1 MSSNAPKQKPEN
13 LLELIGEED
22 EQEELRGTPRRH
34 LVRTGELEVGGDR
47 FACFIIDLSKKGT
60 KIRTLEP
67 LELQQSSVRLHM
79 PEIGTFDAEVRWIRN
94 TEIGLQLQEEIEA
107 PEEHESVTIEDV
119 LRLQGEE

>member
-1 MSSNAPKQKPEN
+1 MSSNAPKQRPEN
-13 LLELIGEED
+13 LLELVGEED
-22 EQEELRGTPRRH
+22 EQEEFRGSPRRH

-47 FACFIIDLSKKGT
+47 IACFIIDLSKKGT

-67 LELQQSSVRLHM
+67 LELEQSTVRLHM
-79 PEIGTFDAEVRWIRN
+79 PEIGTFDAEVRWVRN

-107 PEEHESVTIEDV
+107 PEEHESVMIEDI